1 MASRSRPSGADSPS
15 AAALLM
21 ARMSIALDAMQEPHF
36 PPNEVIDGDL
46 AHAIHAIEASADSVE
61 TAVVTAGPSVDD
73 LSPPFPRAAGRWV
86 PLLSFTAADKS
97 FGVFWCPTC
106 DKRWFSAHAHRVSPN
121 QQQCTQCKTYR
132 SPVFMWENAPRSAD
146 YDSEGS
152 SEGSSDEYSERIERP
167 HLAHLC
173 QRCQSGRPCTNA

>member
-1 MASRSRPSGADSPS
+1 MLFAKQDMRTASRSRSSGADSAA
-15 AAALLM
+15 AAALLETM
-21 ARMSIALDAMQEPHF
+21 ARMSIAA
-36 PPNEVIDGDL
+36 
-46 AHAIHAIEASADSVE
+46 ASAADSFE
-61 TAVVTAGPSVDD
+61 PAVATGGPSVDD
-73 LSPPFPRAAGRWV
+73 LNPPFPRAAGRWV
-86 PLLSFTAADKS
+86 PLLSFTAAEGNKS

-132 SPVFMWENAPRSAD
+132 SPVFMWVNAPKSAD

-152 SEGSSDEYSERIERP
+152 SEGSSDEHSRRIEKP

-173 QRCQSGRPCTNA
+173 QRCQSGSFCTNALARVQLPQATR

>member
-1 MASRSRPSGADSPS
+1 MLFAKQDMRTASRSRSSGADSAA
-15 AAALLM
+15 AAALLETM
-21 ARMSIALDAMQEPHF
+21 ARMSIAA
-36 PPNEVIDGDL
+36 
-46 AHAIHAIEASADSVE
+46 ASAADSVE
-61 TAVVTAGPSVDD
+61 PAAATAGPSVDD
-73 LSPPFPRAAGRWV
+73 LNPPFPRAAGRWV

-152 SEGSSDEYSERIERP
+152 SEGSSDEYSGRIERP

-173 QRCQSGRPCTNA
+173 QRCQSGRPCNNA